1 MRYKGRSLFLSVYS
15 RKALMQGNKLLFSQ
29 LPKSSHSSV
38 VRLKTCNCES
48 SVHKVRLQE
57 TSRGIRV

>member
-1 MRYKGRSLFLSVYS
+1 
-15 RKALMQGNKLLFSQ
+15 MQGNKLLFSQ